1 MDERRKKKKEGNQK
15 GKKPDLLLKP
25 STVLDLDF

>member
-1 MDERRKKKKEGNQK
+1 MDERRKKKKEGKQK
-15 GKKPDLLLKP
+15 GKKLDLLKP